1 MISFQRCYSKCSG
14 KNAVAFIRKAKSLV
28 IWSDTQGIKESTYS
42 FEICVLGYLFILMDL
57 LAFSSLQ

>member
-1 MISFQRCYSKCSG
+1 MFREKRSYFHQ
-14 KNAVAFIRKAKSLV
+14 KSQLLV

-42 FEICVLGYLFILMDL
+42 FEICVLGYLFILMDF